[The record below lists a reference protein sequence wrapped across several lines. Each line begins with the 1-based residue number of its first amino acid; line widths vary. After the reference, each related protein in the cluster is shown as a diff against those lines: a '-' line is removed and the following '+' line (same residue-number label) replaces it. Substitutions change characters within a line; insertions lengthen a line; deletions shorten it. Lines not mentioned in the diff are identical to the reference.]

1 MPDHHTIT
9 TMMPIKYIGKTFAE
23 EVEILIGTL
32 CNLPFGYIRYD
43 ESSNVLHFDS
53 EKEGQDAFTHLKH
66 FVFSCHQAEP
76 ALDGA
81 KIVFVQRPTIP
92 PTKAYLR
99 RCDAYIRK
107 LFKSQI
113 SNLERMLRADERT
126 YRRRG
131 TVFHFGDTGGVTT
144 ALECLSLD
152 PTPSSPFGYGLL
164 DYVQPEPLRIEIT
177 CRKDVPYDPKSI

>member
-23 EVEILIGTL
+23 EVDSLIGTL
-32 CNLPFGYIRYD
+32 CNLPLDFTRYD
-43 ESSNVLHFDS
+43 ATPNTLHFES
-53 EKEGQDAFTHLKH
+53 GKEAQNAFLHLKH
-66 FVFSCHQAEP
+66 FAFLCHQAEP
-76 ALDGA
+76 ALDGVR
-81 KIVFVQRPTIP
+81 IVFVQRPIIP

-99 RCDAYIRK
+99 KRNGYIRK
-107 LFKSQI
+107 LFQSQI
-113 SNLERMLRADERT
+113 INLERMLLADERV

-131 TVFHFGDTGGVTT
+131 TVFHFADAGGVAT

-177 CRKDVPYDPKSI
+177 CRKDVPFDPKSI